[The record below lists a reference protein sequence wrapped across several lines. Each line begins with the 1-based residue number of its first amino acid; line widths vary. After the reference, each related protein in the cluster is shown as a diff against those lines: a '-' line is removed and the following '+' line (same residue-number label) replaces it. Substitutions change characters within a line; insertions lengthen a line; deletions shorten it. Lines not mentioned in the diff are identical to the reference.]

1 MNKDKKQ
8 KKGFTL
14 IELLVVIAILAVL
27 ATAVVVIL
35 NPAQLIRQG
44 RDSTRVS
51 DLAALHSAIAL
62 YLSDVALESADLGTC
77 SGSVPRCTASG
88 TSPFTTRSG
97 ACTVSTSTNVTG
109 SGWVDINFNAISAG
123 SPLSKLPL
131 DPVNSTTYFYAY
143 GCDDTAK
150 TFEINANMES
160 TKYSATGGGDVESN
174 NKDGGDNASWYE
186 IGNDPGLDL

>member
-1 MNKDKKQ
+1 MKTT

-35 NPAQLIRQG
+35 NPAQLIKQG
-44 RDSTRVS
+44 RDSTRIS

-62 YLSDVALESADLGTC
+62 YLSDVATADLGTC
-77 SGSVPRCTASG
+77 ATNTRCTEAG
-88 TSPFTTRSG
+88 TSPMVNSCTT
-97 ACTVSTSTNVTG
+97 VTSTAVTG
-109 SGWVDINFNAISAG
+109 SGWVDINFGDISSG

-131 DPVNSTTYFYAY
+131 DPVNDTTNFYAY
-143 GCDDTAK
+143 FCNDTAK

-160 TKYSATGGGDVESN
+160 TKYSTGGGGDVESN
-174 NKDGGDNASWYE
+174 TKDGGNTDSWYE